1 MPWSFY
7 CPKWSHASCHLLCHF
22 AKLPSI
28 VSFILSLTKFVTFDY
43 STAIY
48 IRIGLIIYTYHFIY
62 EGCFYLFSAAFRTQ
76 KKTQAF
82 SSLSPSPLLYQNVI
96 IRIMLLILFPNLW
109 VKVILNILGLSNI
122 GNGIP
127 IIILVD
133 LWNLYVSNFNTIFFV
148 VQPIRI
154 HQFFYV

>member
-1 MPWSFY
+1 M
-7 CPKWSHASCHLLCHF
+7 
-22 AKLPSI
+22 
-28 VSFILSLTKFVTFDY
+28 
-43 STAIY
+43 
-48 IRIGLIIYTYHFIY
+48 YTYHFIY
-62 EGCFYLFSAAFRTQ
+62 EGCFYLFSATFRTQ

-96 IRIMLLILFPNLW
+96 IRIMLFILFPSLW

-133 LWNLYVSNFNTIFFV
+133 LWNLYVTDLDTTILV
-148 VQPIRI
+148 IQPIRI
-154 HQFFYV
+154 HQFFYVAYNIHQKTVIDIVCRNRLLSNTSYYFFVFCHIFVLLLADEYEKSATRFRYTRF

>member
-1 MPWSFY
+1 MKAVFICFLQP
-7 CPKWSHASCHLLCHF
+7 F
-22 AKLPSI
+22 AHK
-28 VSFILSLTKFVTFDY
+28 
-43 STAIY
+43 
-48 IRIGLIIYTYHFIY
+48 
-62 EGCFYLFSAAFRTQ
+62 

-96 IRIMLLILFPNLW
+96 IRIMLLILFPSLW
-109 VKVILNILGLSNI
+109 IKVILNILGLSNI

>member
-1 MPWSFY
+1 MKVVFICFLQP
-7 CPKWSHASCHLLCHF
+7 F
-22 AKLPSI
+22 AHK
-28 VSFILSLTKFVTFDY
+28 
-43 STAIY
+43 
-48 IRIGLIIYTYHFIY
+48 
-62 EGCFYLFSAAFRTQ
+62 

-96 IRIMLLILFPNLW
+96 IRIMLLILFPSLW

-133 LWNLYVSNFNTIFFV
+133 LWNLYVTDLDTTILV
-148 VQPIRI
+148 I
-154 HQFFYV
+154 